1 MLPELLCGIVWCND
15 VPLHDVQQ
23 LSFLDVVL
31 AETVTIADAV
41 LTCLETN
48 LDLVSDV
55 DDTTDVLM
63 SDATSFHH
71 LQLS

>member
-1 MLPELLCGIVWCND
+1 M
-15 VPLHDVQQ
+15 QQ

-48 LDLVSDV
+48 LDLVPDV

-71 LQLS
+71 LQLA